1 MIDASTSA
9 AARNVKIHE
18 RPGESVLGRTKTI
31 LGLDV
36 AKPKREDP
44 LYLLIKRSVRNA
56 LDLEYAIR
64 ASELVSGDQMTQLR
78 QLEGKLTQHLINL
91 GASREEV
98 EKECLLDFAWDAL
111 QVGYFMT
118 RRHTRVFRHDIVQVL
133 NKSASLVREEF
144 SGDLFLLDIPAASYY
159 RICDLLAGNN
169 IPRLIERVKEGMKAS
184 SRLSKEDNV
193 PLSEFV
199 TNVREPI
206 HLHPSF
212 RYGMRQGDS
221 FVAFAFEVD
230 LCGEFDM
237 PAWRRQL
244 NEFQYQYALYRALS
258 TESHDANT
266 RALIQDFLEREQ
278 AGEQSQF
285 DVPGLDSLMP
295 LLTGLYCWDRYKR
308 DGCTL
313 TSTFDQA
320 IGLYPVGVANMKLNY
335 RKAAKRIEEM
345 AARFRK
351 VAGRKPAHAIRDPH

>member
-1 MIDASTSA
+1 M
-9 AARNVKIHE
+9 
-18 RPGESVLGRTKTI
+18 
-31 LGLDV
+31 
-36 AKPKREDP
+36 AKPKREDV
-44 LYLLIKRSVRNA
+44 LYLFIKRSVRNA

-64 ASELVSGDQMTQLR
+64 ASELVSGDQMTQLK
-78 QLEGKLTQHLINL
+78 QLEAKLTQHLVNL
-91 GASREEV
+91 GVSRDEV
-98 EKECLLDFAWDAL
+98 VQECLLDFVWDVL
-111 QVGYFMT
+111 QVGYYMT

-169 IPRLIERVKEGMKAS
+169 IPRLIERVRKGMKAS

-193 PLSEFV
+193 PIGEFPI
-199 TNVREPI
+199 NVREPI

-221 FVAFAFEVD
+221 FTAFAFEVD
-230 LCGEFDM
+230 LGGEFDV
-237 PAWRRQL
+237 PTWRRQF
-244 NEFQYQYALYRALS
+244 NEFQYQYALHRGLS
-258 TESHDANT
+258 TGSHDANT
-266 RALIQDFLEREQ
+266 RALILDFLKREQ

-313 TSTFDQA
+313 RSTFDEA
-320 IGLYPVGVANMKLNY
+320 IGLYPVGVGNMKLNY
-335 RKAAKRIEEM
+335 RKATKRIEEM
-345 AARFRK
+345 AARFRR
-351 VAGRKPAHAIRDPH
+351 VAGRKPVHAIRDPY